1 MGEIDKKGIYIT
13 KIPFD
18 DTPYLSGEVCIKSD
32 SEKVN
37 DYIEEKVRQMLRDI
51 YYGRTELVGV

>member
-1 MGEIDKKGIYIT
+1 MGEIDKKGMYMT

-32 SEKVN
+32 NKKVN
-37 DYIEEKVRQMLRDI
+37 EYIENKVRQMLRDI
-51 YYGRTELVGV
+51 YYGKIELER